1 MQTITNNNN
10 NIIAD
15 IDIDS
20 LFERKVS
27 LITEGLTSS
36 YANRLYKI
44 PRDNAMAIID
54 FIMSMKTEIN
64 LSANHIKN
72 NIMALTL
79 LSQFHYNKKSF
90 KDMTREDILSYLDNH
105 RKPESSDPLHKWIGS
120 YNLYRT
126 FFVKFFKWLYYPD

>member
-1 MQTITNNNN
+1 MQTITNN

-79 LSQFHYNKKSF
+79 LSQFHYNKKSLRY
-90 KDMTREDILSYLDNH
+90 D
-105 RKPESSDPLHKWIGS
+105 
-120 YNLYRT
+120 
-126 FFVKFFKWLYYPD
+126 